1 MFNTGWKNWK
11 TVNVYPLKKRKTSSD
26 PWRNI
31 FKNPWEASFSLQQ
44 SSFQWDQKP
53 WGHHQT
59 PVAFALSSS
68 HGKPLNIFPRLKTP
82 PVMKWLSCR
91 NFAPPMASHEAK
103 TRQCLTTEWMGRK
116 SMGMIEAIEDV
127 YVIFTLTPSVE
138 AVLQCVVLE
147 KRIASGWNDKWWP
160 APDFQISSCSHT
172 IAGFAGRMWQGW
184 RRAKP

>member
-1 MFNTGWKNWK
+1 MCLISLSHSQFG
-11 TVNVYPLKKRKTSSD
+11 NVPRVESTQEFTHTHKVLVCYSFLEATIDVTKKRKTSSD

-147 KRIASGWNDKWWP
+147 KRIASG
-160 APDFQISSCSHT
+160 
-172 IAGFAGRMWQGW
+172 
-184 RRAKP
+184 